1 LDGGGE
7 RSRRASA
14 LGEQGNHE
22 ARASARGE
30 QGDAVGCWSE
40 DDGEWELTAEV
51 LWDAEMV
58 CLLLITL
65 ASDPCLRL
73 LLICCLVC
81 TEIGCKLKLTA
92 ILFGFGRIMA

>member
-7 RSRRASA
+7 RSGRASA

-65 ASDPCLRL
+65 ASDPCFL
-73 LLICCLVC
+73 LL
-81 TEIGCKLKLTA
+81 A
-92 ILFGFGRIMA
+92 IPASACS